1 MMKNTALA
9 LILGL
14 ASTTAFAN
22 TGSINFHGEV
32 HAGTCP
38 IIIIDPQTGL
48 PMSRI
53 HMGNVNAAQFKTAGA
68 EAASRPFAMRVTP
81 TAGCVVTTGEGT
93 VTFTG
98 AYGGAGTGNALYAL
112 QPGGSSGLALTI
124 KDDTG
129 TAVANGALSKEYT
142 LSTTAPT
149 DMLFSAAY
157 QSVAGTVTP
166 GQANTDIQFLVDV
179 K

>member
-1 MMKNTALA
+1 MKKTLLALA
-9 LILGL
+9 LGL
-14 ASTTAFAN
+14 SGTAAFAN
-22 TGSINFHGEV
+22 TGSINFYGQV

-38 IIIIDPQTGL
+38 IVIIDPQTGL

-53 HMGNVNAAQFKTAGA
+53 HMGNVNAAQFETVGA

-81 TAGCVVTTGEGT
+81 GSGCTVTTGKGS

-98 AYGGAGTGNALYAL
+98 AYGGAGTGNALYAM
-112 QPGGSSGLALTI
+112 QPGGATGVALTI

-129 TAVANGALSKEYT
+129 APVVNGTLSKEYDLDDT
-142 LSTTAPT
+142 NPT

-157 QSVAGTVTP
+157 RSVDAAVTA
-166 GQANTDIQFLVDV
+166 GQANTDIQFVVDV
-179 K
+179 Q